1 MCSAPVDRIFTE
13 KPRPPDT
20 VCAAVALI
28 NERAALI
35 KKMLLTEAHRRWR
48 LGKQTDNIL
57 NKKSLF
63 SKHIGYD
70 MSHFVHQDIS

>member
-1 MCSAPVDRIFTE
+1 MWHVLSRI
-13 KPRPPDT
+13 
-20 VCAAVALI
+20 
-28 NERAALI
+28 N
-35 KKMLLTEAHRRWR
+35 MLLAHLLAKKHRKWL
-48 LGKQTDNIL
+48 LGKQTDNIS